1 MGIGHGSDRRPIPQ
15 EQNMPFKDIRI
26 ISDGILGEAS
36 TTTFEKKV
44 LLVMYYSE
52 LLALNFSEIDI
63 LFKTHSREKLFK
75 IIYLDKHFIEYV
87 YDLFLN
93 SKIDTIMYEIFERLI
108 TIQGL
113 LYQRKLLNSCERS
126 GLAQ

>member
-1 MGIGHGSDRRPIPQ
+1 
-15 EQNMPFKDIRI
+15 MPFKDIRI

-75 IIYLDKHFIEYV
+75 IFYLDKHFVEYV
-87 YDLFLN
+87 YVLFLN
-93 SKIDTIMYEIFERLI
+93 SKLDTIMCETFERLI

-113 LYQRKLLNSCERS
+113 LHQRKLLNSCKRS